1 MISTIVAM
9 SNDWIPTNFFELAT
23 RSDIYIEAP
32 PMPPFVN
39 RMLYFHSP
47 RYHFHEL
54 TSSSG
59 EQMFEKCISGS
70 STDYDWEMA
79 IRNELSLKSSLIKQN
94 YEQKWLSTLRDD
106 VSATIIRDMQA
117 DSKNRD
123 DVATDQIE
131 MGRENEPMIDL
142 LSHCPEGAHSNTL
155 ELLREIVKKEQW
167 PTTSMA
173 RSRVIAS
180 SRESS
185 TESILTNKVRIHLM
199 EIISC

>member
-131 MGRENEPMIDL
+131 MGRENEPRIDL

-185 TESILTNKVRIHLM
+185 TESILTNKVRIQ
-199 EIISC
+199 